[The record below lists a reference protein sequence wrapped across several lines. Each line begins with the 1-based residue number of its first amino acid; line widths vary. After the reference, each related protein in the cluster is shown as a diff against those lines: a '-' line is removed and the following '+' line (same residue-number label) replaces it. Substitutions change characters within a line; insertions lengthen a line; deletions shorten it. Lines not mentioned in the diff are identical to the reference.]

1 MKMVGCVWV
10 EDFSGFAKKI
20 VHFLILGN
28 ATIQQLLCVCVCV
41 WYMCARTCVCV
52 CVCVCACVHVCVCVC
67 VCVCVEEGGYHFT
80 VACRF
85 FFSQHDIH
93 L

>member
-10 EDFSGFAKKI
+10 EDFSGFAKRI
-20 VHFLILGN
+20 VHFLIRN
-28 ATIQQLLCVCVCV
+28 YSTVIVCVCVCG
-41 WYMCARTCVCV
+41 MCVHARVCV
-52 CVCVCACVHVCVCVC
+52 CVCVCA
-67 VCVCVEEGGYHFT
+67 CVEEGGYHFT

-85 FFSQHDIH
+85 FFSQHDVH